1 MTADEIDRLYESLML
16 AAPMALLGVVL
27 FVLVWRWPHGRGP

>member
-16 AAPMALLGVVL
+16 AAPMALVGAVL
-27 FVLVWRWPHGRGP
+27 FLAVWLWPAGRKP

>member
-16 AAPMALLGVVL
+16 AAPMALVGAVL
-27 FVLVWRWPHGRGP
+27 FLMVWLWPIKR